1 MVQAREDGHAFLA
14 PSRVPKKR
22 FSSGIDT
29 SLTIRIE
36 KPKNNMERRLLR
48 RARTL
53 VSWALP
59 GGRPASQPGSDR

>member
-1 MVQAREDGHAFLA
+1 MQAREDGHSFLA
-14 PSRVPKKR
+14 PSRVPKKK

-36 KPKNNMERRLLR
+36 KPKNNMDRRLLH

-53 VSWALP
+53 LSWALSRS
-59 GGRPASQPGSDR
+59 RPASQPGSDR